1 MSQFSALLKEY
12 TERSGVTIKTLSE
25 MCGIERTYL
34 HKILKGERKAP
45 SVEFVSE
52 ISRQLMLSAEDRS
65 ELIKQYEIA
74 EMGEAVYSRRKQVAE
89 IIHSMAAASAEAEK
103 TIPFKTKIELENVPE
118 TSVYTDSK
126 ELFRNIQVLLSYDVQ
141 NGSDIRIIAQPSGY
155 LSRLLNYCFESKDS
169 NIYHLFCVDNSG
181 NRGSAYDNKYNLD
194 IFPCMC
200 ELAMEHEK
208 YYPFFYYDNAEAH
221 INSTSLM
228 PQVIITDNF
237 VICTDDK
244 YEEGAI
250 YRSPVMVQFYL
261 RQFEKLRKK
270 CMKLL
275 EHAVDIMEYVYFWYD
290 EAANFISMD
299 FQPCTMMCLTEEIF
313 DAHATLP
320 PDMRDLI
327 KEKLELGRKS
337 LLSSSFTNLFSEK
350 GLAEFMETGE
360 IFELPSV
367 LYTRPTLAE
376 RKIMLQNM
384 IVLCENG
391 ICDYR
396 IIKNDYF
403 ASSRNLCINVAEN
416 SSLNIVARNDS
427 FKDFSYMKVNET
439 SVIQAFWDYY
449 NYLLTTDNVC
459 TPEETI
465 EIMRSYL

>member
-1 MSQFSALLKEY
+1 MSQFSALLKGY

-45 SVEFVSE
+45 SAEFVSE

-89 IIHSMAAASAEAEK
+89 IIHSMAAASAETEK
-103 TIPFKTKIELENVPE
+103 TIPFKTKIEIDNMPE
-118 TSVYTDSK
+118 TSVYTDGK

-141 NGSDIRIIAQPSGY
+141 NGSDIRIIAQPSVY
-155 LSRLLNYCFESKDS
+155 LSRLLNYCIESKDS
-169 NIYHLFCVDNSG
+169 NIYHLFCVDNSDS
-181 NRGSAYDNKYNLD
+181 GSGSNANKYNLD
-194 IFPCMC
+194 VFPCMC

-208 YYPFFYYDNAEAH
+208 YYPLFYYDNAAAH
-221 INSTSLM
+221 INSTTLM
-228 PQVIITDNF
+228 PHVIITDNF

-244 YEEGAI
+244 YEEGVI

-261 RQFEKLRKK
+261 RQFEKLQRK

-275 EHAVDIMEYVYFWYD
+275 DHAVNIMDYVYFWYD
-290 EAANFISMD
+290 EAADFISMD
-299 FQPCTMMCLTEEIF
+299 FQPCTMMSLTDEIF

-320 PDMRDLI
+320 PDMIGFI
-327 KEKLELGRKS
+327 KERLLLGKTA
-337 LLSSSFTNLFSEK
+337 LLSRRFTNLFSEK

-360 IFELPSV
+360 IFELPNV
-367 LYTRPTLAE
+367 MYTRPTVAE

-384 IVLCENG
+384 IALCENG

-427 FKDFSYMKVNET
+427 FKDFSYMKINET

-449 NYLLTTDNVC
+449 NYLLTTDNIC

-465 EIMRSYL
+465 EIMKSYL

>member
-208 YYPFFYYDNAEAH
+208 YYPFF
-221 INSTSLM
+221 IMTM
-228 PQVIITDNF
+228 
-237 VICTDDK
+237 
-244 YEEGAI
+244 
-250 YRSPVMVQFYL
+250 L
-261 RQFEKLRKK
+261 RR
-270 CMKLL
+270 
-275 EHAVDIMEYVYFWYD
+275 
-290 EAANFISMD
+290 
-299 FQPCTMMCLTEEIF
+299 T
-313 DAHATLP
+313 
-320 PDMRDLI
+320 
-327 KEKLELGRKS
+327 
-337 LLSSSFTNLFSEK
+337 
-350 GLAEFMETGE
+350 
-360 IFELPSV
+360 
-367 LYTRPTLAE
+367 
-376 RKIMLQNM
+376 
-384 IVLCENG
+384 
-391 ICDYR
+391 
-396 IIKNDYF
+396 
-403 ASSRNLCINVAEN
+403 
-416 SSLNIVARNDS
+416 
-427 FKDFSYMKVNET
+427 
-439 SVIQAFWDYY
+439 
-449 NYLLTTDNVC
+449 
-459 TPEETI
+459 
-465 EIMRSYL
+465 